1 MSDDDMAGL
10 DLDGVVGMILG
21 GERVHG
27 ATMRRFAERFAKF
40 GLRESALRP
49 SYGLAEAT
57 VHVAASAGER
67 APAVVTFDAERLA
80 AGYLERARGDGVEL
94 VSCGAAGS
102 CEVRIVD
109 PDALTEQPAGAVGE
123 IWVHGAQVGA
133 GYWRN
138 PELTERTFGGELAH
152 PSAGTPRVPWLRTG
166 DLGAMF
172 DDELFVIGRIKDLL
186 IVDGRNHYP
195 DDIEATVEDVT
206 HSRAAAV
213 AVPADTTE
221 RLVAIAE
228 VKTPGGSPELRDV
241 KRRITA
247 AIRIAH
253 GLRVSDLVLVAP
265 GSLPITTSGKVRRS
279 ACRELY
285 QDGGFIRLD
294 ATV

>member
-1 MSDDDMAGL
+1 M
-10 DLDGVVGMILG
+10 
-21 GERVHG
+21 
-27 ATMRRFAERFAKF
+27 
-40 GLRESALRP
+40 
-49 SYGLAEAT
+49 AEAT
-57 VHVAASAGER
+57 VHVASSAGER

-80 AGYLERARGDGVEL
+80 AGYLEPTRGDGAEL

-109 PDALTEQPAGAVGE
+109 PHTRAEQPAGAVGE

-138 PELTERTFGGELAH
+138 PELTERTFRGHLVS
-152 PSAGTPRVPWLRTG
+152 PSAGTPHGPWLRTG

-172 DDELFVIGRIKDLL
+172 DDELFVVGRIKDLL

-206 HSRAAAV
+206 HSRAVAV
-213 AVPADTTE
+213 AVPADATE

-241 KRRITA
+241 KSRITA
-247 AIRIAH
+247 AILAAH

-265 GSLPITTSGKVRRS
+265 GSLPIPTSGKVRRS